1 MLWIAAA
8 AALASAEPPPAP
20 QSRVAVS
27 QAQATVRI
35 LKAVRVQLG
44 PAARPAEGGLVR
56 DSTLREPDGSA
67 RLSRIVEFP

>member
-1 MLWIAAA
+1 MLSIAAA

-20 QSRVAVS
+20 QPRVAVS
-27 QAQATVRI
+27 PAQATVRI

-56 DSTLREPDGSA
+56 ESTVRDADGSA
-67 RLSRIVEFP
+67 RPSWIIEFP